1 MRKWIKNRFIFA
13 IPSLVFFVIFVFLP
27 IILIIYFSFFS
38 WDLLNPMR
46 FVGLRNFKDL
56 FTDKW
61 FWNSIFVSF
70 KYTILSVPLI
80 FILSLILGVFLQ
92 EEDKFS
98 KIFRAFFYWPYMVP
112 LVAAGTMWKWLLSTD
127 TGMVNT
133 ILVNLGFN
141 LVAWLEKPNLAL
153 LSVVLV
159 QVWVLTGFM
168 MMLFITGLQNV
179 PHELQEAAIVDG
191 ANKFQLFWRITFP
204 LLKNTNILVLTLS
217 TAYCFRSFTIVY
229 ILTTGG
235 PGYATTV
242 TPLYIYQQAF
252 SSYRIGYASAMS
264 LIFLMFVFVIS
275 YFALKARGKEEGE
288 EQHG

>member
-1 MRKWIKNRFIFA
+1 MHKWIKNRFIFS
-13 IPSLVFFVIFVFLP
+13 IPSLIFFGIFVLLP
-27 IILIIYFSFFS
+27 IILIFYLSFYS
-38 WDLLNPMR
+38 WDLLHPMKFIGLKN
-46 FVGLRNFKDL
+46 FVDL
-56 FTDKW
+56 FSDKW

-70 KYTILSVPLI
+70 KYTFLSVPI
-80 FILSLILGVFLQ
+80 TFMLSLILGVFLQ
-92 EEDKFS
+92 DEDKFS

-127 TGMVNT
+127 TG
-133 ILVNLGFN
+133 LVNSILSRLNFN
-141 LVAWLEKPNLAL
+141 IVSWLETPNLAL
-153 LSVVLV
+153 LSAVLV

-168 MMLFITGLQNV
+168 MMLFITGLQNI

-191 ANKFQLFWRITFP
+191 ANKFQLFWYVTFP
-204 LLKNTNILVLTLS
+204 LLRNTNILVLILS

-242 TPLYIYQQAF
+242 APLYIYQQAF

-264 LIFLMFVFVIS
+264 LVFLIIVFIIS
-275 YFALKARGKEEGE
+275 YLALKAQGTKSEERA
-288 EQHG
+288 

>member
-1 MRKWIKNRFIFA
+1 MHKWIKNRFIFS
-13 IPSLVFFVIFVFLP
+13 IPSLIFFGIFTLLP
-27 IILIIYFSFFS
+27 IILIFYLSFYS
-38 WDLLNPMR
+38 WDLLHPMK
-46 FVGLRNFKDL
+46 FVGLKNFVDL
-56 FTDKW
+56 FSDKW

-70 KYTILSVPLI
+70 KYTLLSVPI
-80 FILSLILGVFLQ
+80 TFMLSLILGVFLQ

-98 KIFRAFFYWPYMVP
+98 KIFRVFFYWPYIVP

-127 TGMVNT
+127 TG
-133 ILVNLGFN
+133 LVNSILSRLNFN
-141 LVAWLEKPNLAL
+141 LVSWLENPNLAL

-168 MMLFITGLQNV
+168 MMLFITGLQNI

-191 ANKFQLFWRITFP
+191 ANKFQLFWHVTFP
-204 LLKNTNILVLTLS
+204 LLRNTNILVLILS
-217 TAYCFRSFTIVY
+217 TAYCFRNFTIVY

-264 LIFLMFVFVIS
+264 LVFLIIVFIIS
-275 YFALKARGKEEGE
+275 YFASKAQGTGTESEERA
-288 EQHG
+288 

>member
-1 MRKWIKNRFIFA
+1 MHKWIKNRFIFS
-13 IPSLVFFVIFVFLP
+13 IPSLIFFGIFVLLP
-27 IILIIYFSFFS
+27 IILIFYLSFYS
-38 WDLLNPMR
+38 WDLLHPMK
-46 FVGLRNFKDL
+46 FVGVKNFVNL
-56 FTDKW
+56 FSDKW

-70 KYTILSVPLI
+70 KYTLLSVPLI
-80 FILSLILGVFLQ
+80 FVLSLILGVFLQ

-127 TGMVNT
+127 TGMVNA
-133 ILVNLGFN
+133 ILSRLNFN
-141 LVAWLEKPNLAL
+141 LVPWLENPNLAL
-153 LSVVLV
+153 LSAVLV
-159 QVWVLTGFM
+159 QVWILAGFM
-168 MMLFITGLQNV
+168 MMLFITGLQNI

-191 ANKFQLFWRITFP
+191 ANKFQLFWNITFP
-204 LLKNTNILVLTLS
+204 LLRNTNILVLILS

-242 TPLYIYQQAF
+242 APLYIYQQAF

-264 LIFLMFVFVIS
+264 LVFLIIVFTIS
-275 YFALKARGKEEGE
+275 YFALKAQGTESEERV
-288 EQHG
+288 

>member
-1 MRKWIKNRFIFA
+1 MHKWIKNRFIFS
-13 IPSLVFFVIFVFLP
+13 IPSLIFFGIFVLLP
-27 IILIIYFSFFS
+27 IILIFYFSFYS
-38 WDLLNPMR
+38 WDLLHPMK
-46 FVGLRNFKDL
+46 FVGVKNFVNL
-56 FTDKW
+56 FSDKW

-70 KYTILSVPLI
+70 KYTLFSVPLI
-80 FILSLILGVFLQ
+80 FMLSLILGVFLQ

-127 TGMVNT
+127 TGMVNS
-133 ILVNLGFN
+133 ILSRLNFN
-141 LVAWLEKPNLAL
+141 LVSWLENPNLAL
-153 LSVVLV
+153 LSAVLV

-168 MMLFITGLQNV
+168 MMLFITGLQNI

-191 ANKFQLFWRITFP
+191 ANKFQLFWHVTFP
-204 LLKNTNILVLTLS
+204 LLRNTNILVLILS
-217 TAYCFRSFTIVY
+217 TAYCFRNFTIVY

-264 LIFLMFVFVIS
+264 LVFLIIVFIIS
-275 YFALKARGKEEGE
+275 YFALKAQGTESEERA
-288 EQHG
+288 